1 MSTKRTTTKRV
12 TKSSTLKSKS
22 KSMSRTTATAKRKA
36 VVSKKKVVAK
46 KPLVKRK
53 PVAKKV
59 VTKKPLVKKV
69 ATKKPLVKKVATK
82 KVNDFTVG
90 YTNEIYKP
98 MLVGRTFALM
108 TTDGTPLT
116 KVNGITRNRIKQAN
130 DENKAIRGYVGKTGK
145 VTYKLV
151 EMDEFKK
158 VANTIEENACDSVS
172 EAFETHEHLKEFIHT
187 KGTELK
193 PTGLFI
199 EDLKWKYLLRSAVRG
214 KNIMM
219 TGPTGCGKTLA
230 AQSLVRS
237 LKRPDFYFNLGATQD
252 PRATLIGNTHFNK
265 EAGTFFS
272 ESAFVKAIKTPNAII
287 LLDEISRSHPEAWN
301 ILMTVLDAGQRYLR
315 LDEAE
320 GSPIVKVASGV
331 TFIATANIGNEYT
344 STRIMDR
351 AIMDRFVQ
359 IEMDLL
365 DKQSEYELLKF
376 KFPEADDYSL
386 NALAEIADTTRQLI
400 KSDASKIST
409 IVSTRV
415 NVEAA
420 GLIYDGFTLLEAAE
434 IAILPYF
441 SNDGGLDSE
450 RVFMKQLIQ
459 KFNKS
464 TEEADSKLFTD
475 VEDGQDADTTI
486 TW

>member
-1 MSTKRTTTKRV
+1 MATTKV
-12 TKSSTLKSKS
+12 NKSK
-22 KSMSRTTATAKRKA
+22 KD
-36 VVSKKKVVAK
+36 
-46 KPLVKRK
+46 L
-53 PVAKKV
+53 
-59 VTKKPLVKKV
+59 
-69 ATKKPLVKKVATK
+69 
-82 KVNDFTVG
+82 NVG
-90 YTNEIYKP
+90 FTNEIYKVIQ
-98 MLVGRTFALM
+98 VGRSFAML
-108 TTDGTPLT
+108 TTDDKTVT
-116 KVNGITRNRIKQAN
+116 KVAGVTKARMKNALA
-130 DENKAIRGYVGKTGK
+130 DNKAIQGFIGKTGK
-145 VTYKLV
+145 LTYKLV

-158 VANTIEENACDSVS
+158 LAHSTEEIKAESVS
-172 EAFETHEHLKEFIHT
+172 EAFETHEALKSFIHE
-187 KGTELK
+187 KGYSFK
-193 PTGLFI
+193 PKGLFMD
-199 EDLKWKYLLRSAVRG
+199 ELKWKYLLRSAVRG

-265 EAGTFFS
+265 ESGTFFS

-464 TEEADSKLFTD
+464 TEEVDSKLFTD

>member
-1 MSTKRTTTKRV
+1 MSKKTTTNRMSKNSTKKTTTKRV
-12 TKSSTLKSKS
+12 A
-22 KSMSRTTATAKRKA
+22 TTR
-36 VVSKKKVVAK
+36 KKVVAK
-46 KPLVKRK
+46 KKATTK
-53 PVAKKV
+53 TDFKV
-59 VTKKPLVKKV
+59 GFTNDVYKV
-69 ATKKPLVKKVATK
+69 
-82 KVNDFTVG
+82 
-90 YTNEIYKP
+90 IQI
-98 MLVGRTFALM
+98 GRTFAML
-108 TTDGTPLT
+108 TTKNEPVDTIAGVS
-116 KVNGITRNRIKQAN
+116 KARMKQAHS
-130 DENKAIRGYVGKTGK
+130 ENKAIRGYVGKTGN

-151 EMDEFKK
+151 EMDEFTRI
-158 VANTIEENACDSVS
+158 ANQIEENSCDSVTES
-172 EAFETHEHLKEFIHT
+172 FETHDALKQFIHEN
-187 KGTELK
+187 GMNLK
-193 PTGLFI
+193 PEGLFI
-199 EDLKWKYLLRSAVRG
+199 EPLKWKYLLRSAVRG

-219 TGPTGCGKTLA
+219 VGPTGCGKTLA

-287 LLDEISRSHPEAWN
+287 LLDEISRAHPEAWN

-351 AIMDRFVQ
+351 AIMDRFVT

-365 DKQSEYELLKF
+365 DKKSEYDLLKF
-376 KFPEADDYSL
+376 KFPEADDYSIT
-386 NALAEIADTTRQLI
+386 ALAEIAHTTRELI
-400 KSDASKIST
+400 KTDVSKVST

-420 GLIYDGFTLLEAAE
+420 GLIYDGFSLMEAAE
-434 IAILPYF
+434 ISILPYF

-450 RVFMKQLIQ
+450 RTFMKQLVQ
-459 KFNKS
+459 KYIKSDESKDQLFNEVKD
-464 TEEADSKLFTD
+464 DSND
-475 VEDGQDADTTI
+475 ETI
-486 TW
+486 VW

>member
-1 MSTKRTTTKRV
+1 MSKKTTTNRMSKNATKKTTTKRV
-12 TKSSTLKSKS
+12 
-22 KSMSRTTATAKRKA
+22 ATKRKN
-36 VVSKKKVVAK
+36 VVAK
-46 KPLVKRK
+46 KK
-53 PVAKKV
+53 
-59 VTKKPLVKKV
+59 
-69 ATKKPLVKKVATK
+69 ATPKT
-82 KVNDFTVG
+82 DFKVG
-90 YTNEIYKP
+90 YTDEVYKP
-98 MLVGRTFALM
+98 IQIGRTFAMLN
-108 TTDGTPLT
+108 T
-116 KVNGITRNRIKQAN
+116 KNEPVDTVAGISKARIKQAHS
-130 DENKAIRGYVGKTGK
+130 ENKAIRGYVGKTGN

-151 EMDEFKK
+151 EMDEFTRI
-158 VANTIEENACDSVS
+158 ANQIEENSCDSVTES
-172 EAFETHEHLKEFIHT
+172 FETHDALKQFIHEN
-187 KGTELK
+187 GMNLK
-193 PTGLFI
+193 PEGLFI
-199 EDLKWKYLLRSAVRG
+199 EPLKWKYLLRSAVRG

-219 TGPTGCGKTLA
+219 VGPTGCGKTLA

-287 LLDEISRSHPEAWN
+287 LLDEISRAHPEAWN

-351 AIMDRFVQ
+351 AIMDRFVT

-365 DKQSEYELLKF
+365 DKKSEYDLLKF
-376 KFPEADDYSL
+376 KFPEADDYSIT
-386 NALAEIADTTRQLI
+386 ALAEIAHTTRELI
-400 KSDASKIST
+400 KTDVSKVST

-420 GLIYDGFTLLEAAE
+420 GLIYDGFSLMEAAE
-434 IAILPYF
+434 ISILPYF

-450 RVFMKQLIQ
+450 RTFMKQLVQ
-459 KFNKS
+459 KYIKSDESKDQLFNEVKD
-464 TEEADSKLFTD
+464 DSND
-475 VEDGQDADTTI
+475 ETI
-486 TW
+486 VW

>member
-1 MSTKRTTTKRV
+1 MRTNQSNKKVNKVKTTK
-12 TKSSTLKSKS
+12 TKT
-22 KSMSRTTATAKRKA
+22 MARRTAKR
-36 VVSKKKVVAK
+36 VSTRKK
-46 KPLVKRK
+46 
-53 PVAKKV
+53 
-59 VTKKPLVKKV
+59 
-69 ATKKPLVKKVATK
+69 
-82 KVNDFTVG
+82 TVDTNVG
-90 YTNEIYKP
+90 FTNECYKSIQI
-98 MLVGRTFALM
+98 GRSFALM
-108 TTDGTPLT
+108 TTNNDVVT
-116 KVNGITRNRIKQAN
+116 KVAGISKAKMKQALTE
-130 DENKAIRGYVGKTGK
+130 DKALRAFVGKNGN
-145 VTYKLV
+145 VSYKMV

-158 VANTIEENACDSVS
+158 LANVIEDSACDSVS

-187 KGTELK
+187 KGEELK
-193 PTGLFI
+193 PIGLFI
-199 EDLKWKYLLRSAVRG
+199 ENLKWKYLIRSAVRG

-265 EAGTFFS
+265 ESGTFFS

-301 ILMTVLDAGQRYLR
+301 ILMTVLDSGQRYLR

-320 GSPIVKVASGV
+320 GSPIVKVANGV

-376 KFPEADDYSL
+376 KFPNADDYSL
-386 NALAEIADTTRQLI
+386 SALAEIADTTRQLI
-400 KSDASKIST
+400 KTDMSKIST

-420 GLIYDGFTLLEAAE
+420 GLIYDGFSLMEAAE

-450 RVFMKQLIQ
+450 RVFIKQLIQ
-459 KFNKS
+459 KFIKS
-464 TEEADSKLFTD
+464 EDESQLFNEVKDGETTD
-475 VEDGQDADTTI
+475 DETI
-486 TW
+486 VW